1 VLAEVEQVTGR
12 SAPLGTLLM
21 APTIRELAMLLNRP
35 GAHALTDNLVELRHG
50 SGRPV
55 FMIHG
60 ASGTM
65 MECWTLAG
73 ALHGARPVYGL
84 QASGLDGEREPQRS
98 VEAMAES
105 YVGHLR
111 RIQPHGPYALGG
123 YSLGGLI
130 ALEVAQQLCRRG
142 ESIEVLCL
150 VDSYVHEQC
159 LPLGARLRYYGAY
172 VRSQLKRLRG
182 VPIAQLP
189 DYLRERLAGAADLVR
204 MHAGHIALQPESHN
218 AALPPLMLKV
228 REAMRVAMTRYRP
241 QAYFGSKIVFLRAQ
255 IPQDGRGNPLPL
267 WQRIARAGLM
277 VIDIPGD
284 HNGLV
289 LEPNVAHVAAA
300 LNEVLKYA

>member
-1 VLAEVEQVTGR
+1 
-12 SAPLGTLLM
+12 
-21 APTIRELAMLLNRP
+21 
-35 GAHALTDNLVELRHG
+35 
-50 SGRPV
+50 
-55 FMIHG
+55 
-60 ASGTM
+60 
-65 MECWTLAG
+65 
-73 ALHGARPVYGL
+73 
-84 QASGLDGEREPQRS
+84 
-98 VEAMAES
+98 
-105 YVGHLR
+105 
-111 RIQPHGPYALGG
+111 
-123 YSLGGLI
+123 
-130 ALEVAQQLCRRG
+130 
-142 ESIEVLCL
+142 
-150 VDSYVHEQC
+150 
-159 LPLGARLRYYGAY
+159 
-172 VRSQLKRLRG
+172 
-182 VPIAQLP
+182 
-189 DYLRERLAGAADLVR
+189 